1 MDEAGLGS
9 CVMVGF
15 GIDGVESSGFLN
27 SAVWL
32 VGRYTECHA
41 SSLNLDSILFLF
53 PSEIMQDRMS

>member
-1 MDEAGLGS
+1 
-9 CVMVGF
+9 MVGF